1 VGSRARQEI
10 GYLQSKQMKE
20 VRWKV
25 KGKLNPG
32 AEAEVSI
39 SSTRGGVEKAKVKLG

>member
-1 VGSRARQEI
+1 
-10 GYLQSKQMKE
+10 MKE

-25 KGKLNPG
+25 KGQLKPD

-39 SSTRGGVEKAKVKLG
+39 SSTRGGVEKTKFKLVG